1 MTLKDKAI
9 SDVTNC
15 RKADGIYQS
24 LLSGLTILQFVKA
37 RTAYCLKYHAL
48 GCSECNSLIQA
59 ANEIISCGIADVAD
73 TFRKC
78 FPSVKYSSYN
88 AKRRFL
94 QLPVVIFEISR

>member
-59 ANEIISCGIADVAD
+59 ANEIISCGIPDVAD

-94 QLPVVIFEISR
+94 QLPVVIF